1 MLNTHCFR
9 HMESILAE
17 LSKHAGAKGK
27 TIELRITK
35 SDAIEYDRAVKY
47 MIERKDEIAYKV
59 WRYNSIVFIFS

>member
-1 MLNTHCFR
+1 
-9 HMESILAE
+9 MESILAE

-27 TIELRITK
+27 VIELSITK

>member
-1 MLNTHCFR
+1 MQ
-9 HMESILAE
+9 SILAE
-17 LSKHAGAKGK
+17 LNKHAGSKGK

-47 MIERKDEIAYKV
+47 MIERKDEIEYKV